1 MASSSLS
8 STDLE
13 LSKILENKPDFAEPE
28 QPQSQS
34 NAFRK
39 SQGSFIF

>member
-28 QPQSQS
+28 QPQS